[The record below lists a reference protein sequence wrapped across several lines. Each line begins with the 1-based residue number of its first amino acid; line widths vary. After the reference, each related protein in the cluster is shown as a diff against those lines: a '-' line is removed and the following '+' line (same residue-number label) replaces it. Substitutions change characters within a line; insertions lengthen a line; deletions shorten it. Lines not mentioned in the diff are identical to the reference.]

1 MIQLKLQVFRRTPYL
16 CMMQTVVNVRVLW
29 SDNANSSFLVFVH
42 LRCFLRLEWSH
53 FSRSESFT
61 SLPHFWRCSR
71 CYLLWK
77 ASSLRLCCFFLKVLV
92 FMKWWFIWCCLY
104 SDECF
109 PPLSQLLTWSP
120 WGKSASFTI
129 FIKPLLVHL
138 CIRSYLLC
146 MFKELPVA
154 IVFFSLSSLISSQ
167 QEPHNQY
174 PSMLLYLSCKNKQN
188 KQTNKTQSFLCIK
201 FASRAFPG
209 GPGVKNPPC
218 IAKDTGS
225 IPDPGRFHMWQ
236 GN

>member
-1 MIQLKLQVFRRTPYL
+1 M
-16 CMMQTVVNVRVLW
+16 NVRVLW

-42 LRCFLRLEWSH
+42 LHCFLRLEWYH

-71 CYLLWK
+71 CYQLWEAHHWDCV
-77 ASSLRLCCFFLKVLV
+77 ASSSKF
-92 FMKWWFIWCCLY
+92 LY
-104 SDECF
+104 S
-109 PPLSQLLTWSP
+109 WSE
-120 WGKSASFTI
+120 GSYGAVCILMSASLHCLNFGLDHLEERVHHSP
-129 FIKPLLVHL
+129 FLLSLYWSICALDPTCSV
-138 CIRSYLLC
+138 CSKSCLLQ
-146 MFKELPVA
+146 LS
-154 IVFFSLSSLISSQ
+154 FSLCHHWFLLNRSPTISIQVCYCIS
-167 QEPHNQY
+167 PV
-174 PSMLLYLSCKNKQN
+174 KTNKTN